1 MIEEQSV
8 SIIVMLTKTHE
19 RINGVKHNHIHTFKC
34 LYIYV

>member
-19 RINGVKHNHIHTFKC
+19 RINGVKHIY
-34 LYIYV
+34 LYIYTFVF